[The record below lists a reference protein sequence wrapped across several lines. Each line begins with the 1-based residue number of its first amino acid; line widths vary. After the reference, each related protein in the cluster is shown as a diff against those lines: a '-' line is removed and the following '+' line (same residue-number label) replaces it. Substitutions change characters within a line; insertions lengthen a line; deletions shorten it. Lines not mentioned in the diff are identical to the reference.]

1 MQAKEVSRTRSHVGA
16 RRSPAEQESRR
27 GEWLQRAEGTTP
39 RGKPLSHRMQVANF
53 GKSRHRIAPAH
64 TKIPPPTYDAH
75 QKGTTCGH
83 LCSDEVIHST
93 TTFSSFQAVGS
104 CVVSFCGFG
113 RLSESTS
120 IPIVSSEIHAH
131 ERDLSRQLGW
141 LILLE
146 PTWVNS
152 VERHR
157 SRSFRR

>member
-1 MQAKEVSRTRSHVGA
+1 MSAQEEAPPNRRVDGANGCSGPKGRHLAANRYLIVCRSLTSV
-16 RRSPAEQESRR
+16 
-27 GEWLQRAEGTTP
+27 
-39 RGKPLSHRMQVANF
+39 
-53 GKSRHRIAPAH
+53 KSRHRIAPAH

-152 VERHR
+152 VERHSGKDIR
-157 SRSFRR
+157 FHFF